1 MLAALGLAFVA
12 GLVTILNPCVLP
24 ILPVLI
30 GSALGQHRLGPVA
43 LAGGLVVSFATFG
56 FAIIAFGFSLGI
68 DQSLIRSIA
77 GALLLGAGLL
87 LLVPRAQAALSAAAA
102 PLTNRA
108 NMALSTAAGDGLKGQ
123 FGIGLL
129 LGLVWA
135 PCVGPTL
142 GVAIAA
148 AAQGENLFQAF
159 ITFLLFGTG
168 VALSILAFAYGS
180 KKALGERSKAART
193 LARYAKPI
201 LGVTLILV
209 GAMVLTGFDKLIEAA
224 LIDLLPPGLI
234 AFTTRF

>member
-1 MLAALGLAFVA
+1 MLTALALAFVA

-30 GSALGQHRLGPVA
+30 GSALGQHRMGPLA
-43 LAGGLVVSFATFG
+43 LAAGLVVSFATFG
-56 FAIIAFGFSLGI
+56 FAIIAFGFSIGL
-68 DQSLIRSIA
+68 DEALVRSIA
-77 GALLLGAGLL
+77 GALLLAAGVL

-102 PLTNRA
+102 PLTNRG
-108 NMALSTAAGDGLKGQ
+108 NMALSNVSGDGLKGQ

-159 ITFLLFGTG
+159 ITFLIFGSG
-168 VALSILAFAYGS
+168 VAVSILVFAYGS

-193 LARYAKPI
+193 LAHYAKPI
-201 LGVTLILV
+201 LGVTLVLV
-209 GAMVLTGFDKLIEAA
+209 GAMVLTGFDKAIEAA
-224 LIDLLPPGLI
+224 LLNILPQDLI
-234 AFTTRF
+234 TFTTRF